1 MQGNQGEKGEA
12 VMASGPETA
21 SAAAKGWGGATL
33 GDGVPTGGSYAE
45 LKAKIAAKQAVVGVM
60 GLGYVGL
67 PLIATF
73 HNAGFRAVGFD
84 TSQEKVDQL
93 NKGESYL
100 DHLRNSRELFRRWCL
115 ADYTLNPEP

>member
-1 MQGNQGEKGEA
+1 
-12 VMASGPETA
+12 MASGPEAA
-21 SAAAKGWGGATL
+21 SRATKECAGATL
-33 GDGVPTGGSYAE
+33 GDGVPTGGSFAE
-45 LKAKIAAKQAVVGVM
+45 LKAKIAAREAVVGVM

-100 DHLRNSRELFRRWCL
+100 DHLRNSRELFKRCGVWPRQP
-115 ADYTLNPEP
+115 ATLKPEP